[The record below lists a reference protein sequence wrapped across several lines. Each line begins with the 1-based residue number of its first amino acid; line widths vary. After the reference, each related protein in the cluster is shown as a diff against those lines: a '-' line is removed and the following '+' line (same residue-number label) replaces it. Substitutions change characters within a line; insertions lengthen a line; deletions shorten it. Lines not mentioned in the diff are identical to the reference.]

1 MVEGKRR
8 SGIQTLADAAPG
20 FISAELAL
28 LGAQNGAV
36 VEFIEM
42 ETGSSVC
49 EERSHYNRRKVLKV
63 TKTLDDLLTE
73 RHAPAVDLLKLDVQG
88 YELEVLK
95 GASGALAQSTAMLLE
110 ASLIRINS
118 GCPPIS
124 EVMSYAD
131 TAGFRLFDFSSQ
143 IRRKDRIL
151 WQTDLL
157 FIRSNSRLLPLPSL
171 TAENW

>member
-1 MVEGKRR
+1 LRTLANLGFAPRFCVDIGAYNGDWTRLCR
-8 SGIQTLADAAPG
+8 SVFPTTSVYTTLADAAPG
-20 FISAELAL
+20 FITAELAL

-42 ETGSSVC
+42 ETGSSVY

-95 GASGALAQSTAMLLE
+95 GASAALAE
-110 ASLIRINS
+110 H
-118 GCPPIS
+118 G
-124 EVMSYAD
+124 YA
-131 TAGFRLFDFSSQ
+131 A
-143 IRRKDRIL
+143 
-151 WQTDLL
+151 
-157 FIRSNSRLLPLPSL
+157 
-171 TAENW
+171 